1 MVQSFYRLGVQSK
14 CYTKSVACSSNKLFI
29 EQIPRE
35 LELDQ
40 LTQIP
45 KGATLVQWQ

>member
-1 MVQSFYRLGVQSK
+1 MVRSFYRLGVQSK
-14 CYTKSVACSSNKLFI
+14 CYTKSVARSSFKFFI

-45 KGATLVQWQ
+45 KRATLMQWQ